1 MPVTKSYMNMFYA
14 CLEEHE
20 GYPLFGMPTQHK
32 IYMNLEENNKSMWY
46 KSKILVLLIIYC
58 F

>member
-1 MPVTKSYMNMFYA
+1 MPVTKSYMDMFYA

-20 GYPLFGMPTQHK
+20 GYP
-32 IYMNLEENNKSMWY
+32 NLEQDNKSMWY
-46 KSKILVLLIIYC
+46 MSKILVLLISYC